1 MHMYGEYVCVY
12 CMLSFYLHVKL
23 TYFLGN
29 FLLLALCAV
38 NNFESCCWLSYLLLP
53 FFLLTGVVVFF
64 LAGTIQILIAVF
76 FFVANK
82 C

>member
-53 FFLLTGVVVFF
+53 FFLLTAVIVLIPIGLIFF
-64 LAGTIQILIAVF
+64 LFQILCVYII
-76 FFVANK
+76 
-82 C
+82 